1 MAKSLDRFFDGTF
14 GGNEQNNEIPP
25 TVAHFFSGLFHFLC
39 RLFWRY
45 EVVNQER
52 LRAFMGKRSGAVL
65 VAPHVSYVDVIILF
79 LTARP
84 KQWVRLMG
92 RDNLFSALGGLLG
105 EVIARVGAF
114 PVTRDSADRTAV
126 KRATRMLKNGEF
138 VGVFPEGT
146 RRGKGS
152 AASELH
158 GGAALIARMGKA
170 PIVPVGLV
178 NLDQVKPK
186 GKRPGFKKI
195 TAIIGEPISV
205 SSFDFLPKDER
216 LDACTWYAMREAFAL
231 SHGQTPEEVDMVA
244 LFPESKDY
252 APVFAEHPIP
262 RVDVASLP
270 DYEPKA

>member
-126 KRATRMLKNGEF
+126 KRAAKNETVVITDNNDQHYLFCSEEVFDRRLRQEAEEAAYAARMARGIRRAKESISRGEF
-138 VGVFPEGT
+138 VVGAE
-146 RRGKGS
+146 
-152 AASELH
+152 AAIAEAQRLRKH
-158 GGAALIARMGKA
+158 G
-170 PIVPVGLV
+170 
-178 NLDQVKPK
+178 
-186 GKRPGFKKI
+186 
-195 TAIIGEPISV
+195 
-205 SSFDFLPKDER
+205 
-216 LDACTWYAMREAFAL
+216 
-231 SHGQTPEEVDMVA
+231 
-244 LFPESKDY
+244 
-252 APVFAEHPIP
+252 
-262 RVDVASLP
+262 
-270 DYEPKA
+270 